1 MDFAGTAIVF
11 RRKSY
16 QDLLQVERGV
26 RASRGTIP
34 SLGGKQDRKSAL
46 ECYVAF
52 FCDRDGSAPRYSAK
66 PTQFEAARSKRGS
79 QAAGKMRPSF
89 TPVQTLPRKLT
100 MLGPGLF
107 NVYTN
112 AV

>member
-1 MDFAGTAIVF
+1 MLFNQREGKCVPKGYETP
-11 RRKSY
+11 
-16 QDLLQVERGV
+16 V
-26 RASRGTIP
+26 R
-34 SLGGKQDRKSAL
+34 
-46 ECYVAF
+46 
-52 FCDRDGSAPRYSAK
+52 DRDGSAPRYSAK

-100 MLGPGLF
+100 MLGPGVF